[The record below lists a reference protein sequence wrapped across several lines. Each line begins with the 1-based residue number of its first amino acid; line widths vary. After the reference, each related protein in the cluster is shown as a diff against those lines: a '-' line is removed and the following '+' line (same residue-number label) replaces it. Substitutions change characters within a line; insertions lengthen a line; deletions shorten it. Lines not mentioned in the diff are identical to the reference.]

1 MNKMDVIAFASI
13 CIVSAFYIY
22 FFGEK
27 KNTYRKKI
35 RKEIDDAIKNLKEHD
50 NNSNNRINTEK

>member
-22 FFGEK
+22 FFDEK
-27 KNTYRKKI
+27 NKSCRKKI
-35 RKEIDDAIKNLKEHD
+35 HKEIDEAIRNLKQHD
-50 NNSNNRINTEK
+50 SASNDKHVSEK